1 MKLVLPENISF
12 VLDRLT
18 KEGFAAYIVGGCVR
32 DTLMGNE
39 PHDYDITTS
48 ALPEQTKSVFSDFP
62 LVLSGMKH
70 GTVAVIINHEMIE
83 ITTYR
88 IDGEYADCRHPE
100 QVTFTDMITD
110 DLSRRDFTM
119 NAIAMDIDGNIV
131 DPYCGKADI
140 EKSLIRCVGEPDIRF
155 SEDALRILRALRFSS
170 VLGFNIDGATS
181 AGIHKSKHLL
191 QNISCERIF
200 SEISK
205 LLVGKNASNVIK
217 EYRDVLNVR
226 FSCGSLSEKI
236 GETEPDIALRIAL
249 CLNDA
254 DNADDVL
261 TSLRTSNALHD
272 EVLTIITYSKSIP
285 REKADIRRAIG
296 IIGADVLI
304 KAASLAKVSENSDT
318 DEMLY
323 YIDYVSEHNLP
334 CKLSDL
340 HINGNDL
347 LLLGAKGREVGSILD
362 LLLEKCLNDELINEH
377 EALLSFAEKQISDT

>member
-48 ALPEQTKSVFSDFP
+48 ALPEQTKAVFSDFP

-100 QVTFTDMITD
+100 QVTFTDRITD

-119 NAIAMDIDGNIV
+119 NAIAMDMDGNIV
-131 DPYCGKADI
+131 DPYFGKADI
-140 EKSLIRCVGEPDIRF
+140 ERGLIRCVGEPDVRF

-181 AGIHKSKHLL
+181 AGVHKNRLLL

-205 LLVGKNASNVIK
+205 FLIGKNASNVIT
-217 EYRDVLNVR
+217 EYRDVLNIR
-226 FSCGSLSEKI
+226 FFCGSLSEKI
-236 GETEPDIALRIAL
+236 HETEPDLALRIAL
-249 CLNDA
+249 CLYDA
-254 DNADDVL
+254 DNADDIL

-304 KAASLAKVSENSDT
+304 KAASLAKVAENCDT
-318 DEMLY
+318 DEIVS
-323 YIDYVSEHNLP
+323 YIDFVSEHNLP

-340 HINGNDL
+340 NINGNDL
-347 LLLGAKGREVGSILD
+347 LLLGVKGRAVGHVLA
-362 LLLEKCLNDELINEH
+362 LLLEKCLNDDLSNEH
-377 EALLSFAEKQISDT
+377 DVLLSFAEKLISDT